1 MRVRVAGLYIKDS
14 SVLLVE
20 HLKKGKS
27 YWLLPGGG
35 IRLGERATVALDREL
50 KEELSIAAI
59 VGDLLFVVETLSS
72 NGAHIIQPT
81 FMIGFDSFD
90 NIKVGKDKRVI
101 AYDLFNID
109 DIEEITIYP
118 DIKEE
123 IAYFI
128 KHKSVKKRYIYKKWV
143 E

>member
-1 MRVRVAGLYIKDS
+1 MRVRVAGIYIKDS

-20 HLKKGKS
+20 HLKKGRS

-35 IRLGERATVALDREL
+35 IRLGERASAALEREL
-50 KEELSIAAI
+50 KEELSIDAA
-59 VGDLLFVVETLSS
+59 VGELVFVVEALSS
-72 NGAHIIQPT
+72 NGDHIIQPT
-81 FMIGFDSFD
+81 FIIEIDSYD
-90 NIKVGKDKRVI
+90 NIKVGRDKRVI
-101 AYDLFNID
+101 AYDLFNIE

-123 IAYFI
+123 IVHFI
-128 KHKSVKKRYIYKKWV
+128 KHKSVNKRYVYKKWV